1 MNISLNTNNINDY
14 LKEDY
19 LKKAND
25 AFNLLKSGK
34 GKGNDYIGWL
44 TLPKD
49 ELENVNRIVEIANEI
64 KENAQCLVVIGIG
77 GSYLGAKAG
86 LDFLRSPNY
95 NSLNKD
101 TPDIYFVGNNLSA
114 DYINEVIS
122 MIGDKD
128 FYINV
133 ISKSGTTTEP
143 AIAFRIFRELL
154 IKKYGK
160 DNIKDRIIAT
170 TDSKKG
176 VLKEF
181 SDKEGY
187 RTFVIP
193 DNVGGRYSV
202 LSPVGLIP
210 LAVSNVDIVKL
221 LNCAKDF
228 MESTEGKD
236 LAIKYA
242 AIRNNL
248 YYNGKEIE
256 LLSSFDPKL
265 VSLSEWWK
273 QLYGESEGKDNKGL
287 FPASVTF
294 TTDLHSMGQYIQD
307 GKRVLFETFINVK
320 NNNTKLVIPGTLGNE
335 DNLNYLEGRD
345 LSFVNS
351 AALKAT
357 EEAHKTGNVPNME
370 IKLKD
375 FSEMTFAELISF
387 FELGCGISGYMLDVN
402 PFNQPGVEEYKKNMF
417 KLLGKPNR

>member
-1 MNISLNTNNINDY
+1 MNISLNIDNLSEY
-14 LKEDY
+14 LSEDY
-19 LKKAND
+19 LKKAD
-25 AFNLLKSGK
+25 SSLSLLRTGT

-44 TLPKD
+44 TL
-49 ELENVNRIVEIANEI
+49 ANDSLKVASDIEKVAEEI
-64 KENAQCLVVIGIG
+64 KRNAECLVVIGIG

-86 LDFLRSPNY
+86 LDFLKSPNY
-95 NSLNKD
+95 NSIKKD
-101 TPDIYFVGNNLSA
+101 TPDIYFVGNNLSP

-122 MIGDKD
+122 MIGDRD

-160 DNIKDRIIAT
+160 DNIKDKIIAT

-193 DNVGGRYSV
+193 DDVGGRYSV
-202 LSPVGLIP
+202 LSPVGLLP
-210 LAVSNVDIVKL
+210 LAVSGADIIKL
-221 LNCAKDF
+221 LNYAKDY

-236 LAIKYA
+236 LAVKYA

-248 YYNGKEIE
+248 YDKGKEIE

-265 VSLSEWWK
+265 ISLSEWWK

-287 FPASVTF
+287 FPASVSF

-307 GKRVLFETFINVK
+307 GKRILFESFINVLE
-320 NNNTKLVIPGTLGNE
+320 NNTKLEIPKTSENE
-335 DNLNYLEGRD
+335 DNLNYLANKD
-345 LSFVNS
+345 ISFVNN

-370 IKLKD
+370 IELLD
-375 FSEMTFAELISF
+375 FSEKTFAELISF
-387 FELGCGISGYMLDVN
+387 FELACGISGYMLDVN

-417 KLLGKPNR
+417 KLLGKPEK